1 MRKAALFGLFA
12 AICLALT
19 AFIAA
24 QIAHFSLEDRY
35 QLIATFDDATGML
48 KGDAVRLAGV
58 PVGIVKGV
66 KVVDGRAEVRFAVN
80 KDVALADDSV
90 VVIRW
95 VNLIGQRELYL
106 APGQSPSKLGE
117 GDRVSRTRS
126 VVDIGEL
133 VNKLGPLTQALNPGQ
148 VNEIV
153 QSLVTALSGNLGNV
167 SSIVTDLTTVLGTL
181 AERKDTIGKLM
192 EDYTTLTET
201 VGRRDLQIQTV
212 VENLVALSDTFA
224 KSDKVLDDALVE
236 LPQLTTNL
244 AAFLDRN
251 GGHLG
256 NIIDNFSLFTGVARQ
271 RIDDLEA
278 ILHNLPPSLSALF
291 EATSKGNFVA
301 VNVVCFANKKPP
313 CPHPIILAAE
323 AKGSGPLAS
332 PGAFRQV
339 LVGR

>member
-1 MRKAALFGLFA
+1 MRKALSFGFFA
-12 AICLALT
+12 VICLALT

-35 QLIATFDDATGML
+35 QLTATFDDATGMK
-48 KGDAVRLAGV
+48 KGDAVRLSGV

-66 KVVDGRAEVRFAVN
+66 KVVEGRAQVRFNVN
-80 KDVALADDSV
+80 KDVSLPDDSV

-95 VNLIGQRELYL
+95 LNLIGQRELYL
-106 APGQSPSKLGE
+106 EPGKSTAKLGD
-117 GDRVSRTRS
+117 GDKVAGTRS

-148 VNEIV
+148 VNTIV
-153 QSLVTALSGNLGNV
+153 EELVKAFSGNVGNIGAIV
-167 SSIVTDLTTVLGTL
+167 SDFTRVLQTL

-212 VENLVALSDTFA
+212 IENLVALSDTFA
-224 KSDKVLDDALVE
+224 QSDKVLDDALVE

-244 AAFLDRN
+244 ATFLDRN
-251 GGHLG
+251 AGQLG
-256 NIIDNFSLFTGVARQ
+256 SIIDNFSQFTGLARQ

-278 ILHNLPPSLSALF
+278 ILHAMPASLVALF
-291 EATSKGNFVA
+291 EATRKGNFVA
-301 VNVVCFANKKPP
+301 VNVVCFATKKPP
-313 CPHPIILAAE
+313 CPHPIILAPE
-323 AKGSGPLAS
+323 AKGAGSLS
-332 PGAFRQV
+332 NPGALRQV

>member
-19 AFIAA
+19 GFIAA

-35 QLIATFDDATGML
+35 QLTAVFDDATGMRN
-48 KGDAVRLAGV
+48 GDTVRLAGV
-58 PVGIVKGV
+58 PVGIVEAV
-66 KVVDGRAEVRFAVN
+66 KVVDGRAEVRFEVN
-80 KDVALADDSV
+80 DDVPLPDDSV
-90 VVIRW
+90 VVVRW
-95 VNLIGQRELYL
+95 LNLIGQRELYL
-106 APGQSPSKLGE
+106 EPGQSPSKLGD
-117 GDRVSRTRS
+117 GDRVTSTRS

-148 VNEIV
+148 VNTIV

-167 SSIVTDLTTVLGTL
+167 GSIVIDLDKVLGTL
-181 AERKDTIGKLM
+181 AERKDTIGQVM
-192 EDYTTLTET
+192 EDYTTLTGT
-201 VGRRDLQIQTV
+201 VARRDLQIQTV
-212 VENLVALSDTFA
+212 IENLVALSDTFA
-224 KSDKVLDDALVE
+224 RSDKVLDDALVE

-244 AAFLDRN
+244 AALLDRDA
-251 GGHLG
+251 GHLG
-256 NIIDNFSLFTGVARQ
+256 SIIDNFSLFTGVARQ

-278 ILHNLPPSLSALF
+278 ILHNLPPALSALF

-301 VNVVCFANKKPP
+301 LNVVCLATKKPP
-313 CPHPIILAAE
+313 CPHPIVMAAE
-323 AKGSGPLAS
+323 AKGSGPLAN